1 MRHLP
6 LTIDTLQKYNP
17 IQLSGQLI
25 TLNEE
30 VELFSSKEDEG
41 FKPSRRER
49 PSGFQDHP
57 LQPDLGNLPQL

>member
-6 LTIDTLQKYNP
+6 LTIDTPQKYNP

-30 VELFSSKEDEG
+30 VELFSSKEDVG
-41 FKPSRRER
+41 FEPTYRER
-49 PSGFQDHP
+49 PNGFQDRP
-57 LQPDLGNLPQL
+57 LIARLG